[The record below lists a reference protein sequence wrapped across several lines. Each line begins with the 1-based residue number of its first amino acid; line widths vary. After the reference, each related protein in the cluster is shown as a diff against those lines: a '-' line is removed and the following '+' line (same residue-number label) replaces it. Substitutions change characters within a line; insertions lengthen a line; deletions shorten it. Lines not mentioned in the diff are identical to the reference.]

1 MDTFVARSLLRPRPS
16 GLMPFLV
23 LSIAGHV
30 LLTSAA
36 LLLSW
41 LFAGPAIDLEQKP
54 IKASLVRLGKPRD
67 EKLLP
72 RKEPEP
78 PPPPP
83 KPAAVA
89 DPAPAPPSNAV
100 KTPSKDAKPEKA
112 PDTKKSLFEALNRAG
127 KEAEL
132 EGAVDGDPLGDS
144 AVQEGERYHAL
155 LQAVVKRNYDVSDT
169 IPEAERRTLRA
180 QVSIR
185 IDERGGVLDVRLV
198 KASGNELFDAAVLG
212 AVKKASPFAPPPAH
226 LVTEL
231 KRDGVSFVFTP

>member
-1 MDTFVARSLLRPRPS
+1 MSAQAAHSLLRPRPS
-16 GLMPFLV
+16 GLGPFLV

-30 LLTSAA
+30 LLTAAA
-36 LLLSW
+36 LVMSW
-41 LFAGPAIDLEQKP
+41 AFAGPPIDLEQKP

-83 KPAAVA
+83 KPAEVAVQ
-89 DPAPAPPSNAV
+89 APAPPPNAV
-100 KTPSKDAKPEKA
+100 KIPSKDAKPEKA
-112 PDTKKSLFEALNRAG
+112 PDLKKSLFDAFSKAS
-127 KEAEL
+127 KPAEL
-132 EGAVDGDPLGDS
+132 EGAADGDPLGDS
-144 AVQEGERYHAL
+144 AVQEGERYHGL

-180 QVSIR
+180 QVSMR
-185 IDERGGVLDVRLV
+185 IDAHGEVLDVRLA
-198 KASGNELFDAAVLG
+198 KASGNDLFDAAVLA
-212 AVKKASPFAPPPAH
+212 AVKKASPFAPPPPH
-226 LVTEL
+226 LADEL